1 MALVHYG
8 FSREE
13 AMWMPVTEFQ
23 DYILLINQ
31 QIEEENGEMTSAEHQ
46 DDTPKTFQDV
56 FRGVHLT

>member
-1 MALVHYG
+1 
-8 FSREE
+8 
-13 AMWMPVTEFQ
+13 MPVTEFQ

-31 QIEEENGEMTSAEHQ
+31 QIEEENGEMSATESHQ